1 MKGWKETYINI
12 VAPIEEEYGFKEKKL
27 VRDLEKAID
36 KTGDLI
42 KQIPEEMEMIDGDYS
57 ESYQELNSGQ
67 NALEYGIRHLE
78 SDLKDY
84 HEKQE
89 SKNESVNERIDFHSK
104 SPAELK
110 GSEFDRKKEIN
121 GYKKILKAIE
131 KINKDHEKFQYNNR
145 ADGPSN
151 IFKGLQQVERTCYEM
166 MREIEQGKW
175 DGKVDLES

>member
-36 KTGDLI
+36 KTGELI
-42 KQIPEEMEMIDGDYS
+42 KKIPDDLEDSD
-57 ESYQELNSGQ
+57 SYQELSQGQ
-67 NALEYGIRHLE
+67 NALEYGIRFLQDDLE
-78 SDLKDY
+78 NLGENKES
-84 HEKQE
+84 EKE
-89 SKNESVNERIDFHSK
+89 IVIERIDFHSK

-151 IFKGLQQVERTCYEM
+151 IFKGLQQVERTCYDM
-166 MREIEQGKW
+166 IREIEQGKW
-175 DGKVDLES
+175 DGKVDLED